1 MILPQVLINALTGE
15 VKFEQIGMS
24 GNATYQELAMPE
36 SNRTIGKSEILEASS
51 LLASIRL
58 AVD

>member
-1 MILPQVLINALTGE
+1 MD
-15 VKFEQIGMS
+15 

-36 SNRTIGKSEILEASS
+36 SHRTIGKSEILEASS